1 MLLGVDSLP
10 PKLGLRLAACTG
22 RKDAQVQVSAD
33 IQVQEALRWGRAEAI
48 RGGGASTLQARA
60 VSPSLL
66 ERLSSQSL

>member
-1 MLLGVDSLP
+1 MLLGVNSLP

-22 RKDAQVQVSAD
+22 RKDAQVQ
-33 IQVQEALRWGRAEAI
+33 EALRCRRAEAI
-48 RGGGASTLQARA
+48 RGGGASTLQAQA